1 LGQKDWISEYV
12 KLQPDLRGWNL
23 TTHQWRKSFAL
34 FMVRTDSRLLRAVSN
49 HFKHLS
55 LAMTEQSYMGND
67 PTLLGMLKDV
77 ALDETARV
85 LYEISSDGTHAA
97 GRCVEGLAAHLNAL
111 QRKLT
116 HKSEEA
122 QTAEMRKLVA
132 DDNVR
137 VWSCDWGWCFF
148 RSETARC
155 HALAGSI
162 DMRAD
167 HPHFGKRAPGIC
179 CNCAN
184 LVVLDEHGE
193 FWRRRYAQSLEM
205 LKANK
210 DAGFDDVLDI
220 TQERIRQCEYVLHM
234 LGLLAQGERS

>member
-1 LGQKDWISEYV
+1 
-12 KLQPDLRGWNL
+12 
-23 TTHQWRKSFAL
+23 
-34 FMVRTDSRLLRAVSN
+34 
-49 HFKHLS
+49 
-55 LAMTEQSYMGND
+55 
-67 PTLLGMLKDV
+67 
-77 ALDETARV
+77 
-85 LYEISSDGTHAA
+85 
-97 GRCVEGLAAHLNAL
+97 
-111 QRKLT
+111 
-116 HKSEEA
+116 
-122 QTAEMRKLVA
+122 
-132 DDNVR
+132 
-137 VWSCDWGWCFF
+137 
-148 RSETARC
+148 
-155 HALAGSI
+155 
-162 DMRAD
+162 MRAD